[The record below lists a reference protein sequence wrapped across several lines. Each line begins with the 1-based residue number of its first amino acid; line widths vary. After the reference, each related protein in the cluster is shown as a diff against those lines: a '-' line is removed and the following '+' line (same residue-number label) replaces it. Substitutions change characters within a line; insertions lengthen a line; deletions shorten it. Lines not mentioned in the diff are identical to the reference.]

1 MPFRLSKDALM
12 EAHNSND
19 YFNKFRWL
27 LSNPEE
33 ANKMAINALKEVYT
47 NHTSFHRAENFYI
60 QLQNLIK

>member
-1 MPFRLSKDALM
+1 M